1 MTSPATIARKRAGAS
16 QLHRV
21 SAGEA
26 MHRGVLSVP
35 FQTPL
40 TKVAEMMARYRMHC
54 VVALD
59 ERGEY
64 QTRYWGLIPAAE
76 LVRIATT
83 QDLEDRTAGG
93 SMTSQVVTVEP
104 ADSVHDAAELM
115 SDHEVDHVIVVDPV
129 SDRPVGVIST
139 LDVAQVLAGERPHT
153 PRGAYRVA
161 QLMKRNVL
169 TVGPS
174 TPLLRSPGSCPTRA
188 SRESP
193 SSSRGRCS
201 ESSRRRTS
209 SPRNAAPSFTVGP
222 PREVV
227 HPRAEARR
235 HGTPRGPHRRRGDDR
250 SCDHDRVLAHGCRRR
265 RPHARPAVHRLPVLE
280 DGKLVGI
287 VSRADLVSAF
297 SRSDEEIALDI
308 RDDVL
313 LGTFWIT
320 PGDVDVSVRH
330 GEVTLRGAVE
340 SDLLVELVSEAV
352 QRVPGVVRVKSKL
365 GGRGDRRASGRGST
379 ALSER
384 LRTGSAG
391 GLPHCGGEA
400 ARGPSV
406 DRVEGVGGR
415 PKKAA
420 RPDARQPLADE
431 VPVQR
436 DPVSGP
442 QTVREGEPV
451 GSAS

>member
-169 TVGPS
+169 TVAPS
-174 TPLLRSPGSCPTRA
+174 TPL
-188 SRESP
+188 REVARLLSENGISGVP
-193 SSSRGRCS
+193 VVEQGKVLGVVSETDIVAKERG
-201 ESSRRRTS
+201 
-209 SPRNAAPSFTVGP
+209 PVVHPWA

-227 HPRAEARR
+227 RPRAEARR

-250 SCDHDRVLAHGCRRR
+250 SCDHDRVLAHGRRRR
-265 RPHARPAVHRLPVLE
+265 RPHARPA
-280 DGKLVGI
+280 
-287 VSRADLVSAF
+287 RAS
-297 SRSDEEIALDI
+297 
-308 RDDVL
+308 
-313 LGTFWIT
+313 T
-320 PGDVDVSVRH
+320 PGA
-330 GEVTLRGAVE
+330 RGRQARR
-340 SDLLVELVSEAV
+340 DRLAGRPR
-352 QRVPGVVRVKSKL
+352 QRVLTFR
-365 GGRGDRRASGRGST
+365 RGDRARHPRRRAARDLLDHSGRRG
-379 ALSER
+379 R
-384 LRTGSAG
+384 LGAPR
-391 GLPHCGGEA
+391 
-400 ARGPSV
+400 
-406 DRVEGVGGR
+406 
-415 PKKAA
+415 
-420 RPDARQPLADE
+420 
-431 VPVQR
+431 
-436 DPVSGP
+436 
-442 QTVREGEPV
+442 
-451 GSAS
+451 

>member
-35 FQTPL
+35 FHTPL

-169 TVGPS
+169 TVAPS
-174 TPLLRSPGSCPTRA
+174 TPL
-188 SRESP
+188 REVARLLSENGISGVP
-193 SSSRGRCS
+193 VVEHGKVLGVVSETDIVAKERGPVVHRGRRAKWFAREPKRADTERFAARTADEAMTAPAITI
-201 ESSRRRTS
+201 ESWRTAADAAALMLDRR
-209 SPRNAAPSFTVGP
+209 
-222 PREVV
+222 
-227 HPRAEARR
+227 
-235 HGTPRGPHRRRGDDR
+235 
-250 SCDHDRVLAHGCRRR
+250 
-265 RPHARPAVHRLPVLE
+265 VHRLPVLE

-308 RDDVL
+308 QDDVL
-313 LGTFWIT
+313 LGSFWIA
-320 PGDVDVSVRH
+320 PGDVDVSVRQ

-340 SDLLVELVSEAV
+340 SDLMVELVSEAV
-352 QRVPGVVRVKSKL
+352 QRVPGVVRVTSKL
-365 GGRGDRRASGRGST
+365 GARATDGPPAEVRR
-379 ALSER
+379 LFP
-384 LRTGSAG
+384 SA
-391 GLPHCGGEA
+391 
-400 ARGPSV
+400 
-406 DRVEGVGGR
+406 
-415 PKKAA
+415 
-420 RPDARQPLADE
+420 
-431 VPVQR
+431 
-436 DPVSGP
+436 
-442 QTVREGEPV
+442 
-451 GSAS
+451 